1 MNKPDP
7 KPKSLSDSAG
17 APNPAPAAPAGPPG
31 AAPHPEASHVPV
43 PVHFH
48 HRTGL
53 IVVLAVL
60 VAAVGLIVAQRVRS
74 HLKNQAQAAL
84 AEGVQQ
90 ELEQPPVVRLAQVE
104 AGNPESPL
112 TLPGE
117 CRAFYEAK
125 LFARVN
131 GYVRIWNFDIGD
143 HVKAGD
149 VLASIDTPDLDEELR
164 VAQAR
169 LVSLKA
175 DVKLAEAAADFARIT
190 HGRFAAAAPEGIVS
204 RQEADEKKSDLDVS
218 LAKVEAA
225 KAQVALGEAEVR
237 RLEDLVGF
245 KQVVAPFDGVVTR
258 RLVDIGDLVTAGST
272 AGDTTLFTVCT
283 TATARVFV
291 EVPQVAR
298 ASIHAGLQA
307 EVTAPEYPGRVFQGQ
322 VDRTAEA
329 IDPASGTLRVE
340 VLAPNPDGA
349 LVPGMYAQVTF
360 HCRNVHPAVRIP
372 AGALLLLVDGPHVAV
387 VGADS
392 CVHFRPIKIGRDM
405 GDIIEVSDGLSS
417 GENVALN
424 ISNQITDGQ
433 KVAPM
438 VADLPGKTAA
448 GSAPV
453 MGGGGE

>member
-1 MNKPDP
+1 MNELHP
-7 KPKSLSDSAG
+7 KPGSPSGSAG
-17 APNPAPAAPAGPPG
+17 APHPAPAAHAGSCG
-31 AAPHPEASHVPV
+31 AAPHPEASHDPV

-48 HRTGL
+48 PRTGL
-53 IVVLAVL
+53 IVALVVL
-60 VAAVGLIVAQRVRS
+60 VAAAGLIIAQRVRQ
-74 HLKNQAQAAL
+74 HQKNKTQAAL

-90 ELEQPPVVRLAQVE
+90 ELEQPPVVHVAKVE
-104 AGNPESPL
+104 AGNPDSPL

-143 HVKAGD
+143 HVKQGD
-149 VLASIDTPDLDEELR
+149 VLASIDTPDLNEELR

-204 RQEADEKKSDLDVS
+204 RQEADEKKSELDVS
-218 LAKVEAA
+218 MAKVEAA

-237 RLEDLVGF
+237 RLDDLVGF
-245 KQVVAPFDGVVTR
+245 KQVLSPFDGVVTR

-272 AGDTTLFTVCT
+272 ASDTTLFTVST

-298 ASIHAGLQA
+298 SSIRVGLQA
-307 EVTAPEYPGRVFQGQ
+307 EVTAPEFPGRVFHGQ

-360 HCRNVHPAVRIP
+360 HCRNLHPPVQIP
-372 AGALLLLVDGPHVAV
+372 AAALLLRVDGPHVAI
-387 VGADS
+387 VGADE
-392 CVHFRPIKIGRDM
+392 CVHFRAIKVGRDM

-424 ISNQITDGQ
+424 INNQIVEGQ
-433 KVAPM
+433 KVTSV
-438 VADLPGKTAA
+438 VAGLSGKVTADSDQ
-448 GSAPV
+448 GI
-453 MGGGGE
+453 GGGGE

>member
-1 MNKPDP
+1 MNEPHP
-7 KPKSLSDSAG
+7 KPGSPSGSAG
-17 APNPAPAAPAGPPG
+17 
-31 AAPHPEASHVPV
+31 APHPEAEHGHV

-48 HRTGL
+48 PRTGL
-53 IVVLAVL
+53 IVALAVL
-60 VAAVGLIVAQRVRS
+60 VAAVGLFIAQRVRYYQ
-74 HLKNQAQAAL
+74 KNEDRAAL
-84 AEGVQQ
+84 AEGVQK
-90 ELEQPPVVRLAQVE
+90 ELEQPPVVHVAQVE
-104 AGNPESPL
+104 AGSPDSPL

-149 VLASIDTPDLDEELR
+149 VLASIDTPDLDEELQ

-175 DVKLAEAAADFARIT
+175 DVKLAEAGADFARIT
-190 HGRFAAAAPEGIVS
+190 HVRFAAAAPEGVVS
-204 RQEADEKKSDLDVS
+204 REEADEKKSDLDVS

-237 RLEDLVGF
+237 RLNDLVGF
-245 KQVVAPFDGVVTR
+245 KQVVAPFDGIVTR
-258 RLVDIGDLVTAGST
+258 RSVDIGDLVTAGST
-272 AGDTTLFTVCT
+272 ASDTTLFTVCT
-283 TATARVFV
+283 SETARVFV

-298 ASIHAGLQA
+298 ASIHVGLRA
-307 EVTAPEYPGRVFQGQ
+307 DVTAPEFPGRVFQGA

-329 IDPASGTLRVE
+329 IDPASGTIRVE
-340 VLAPNPDGA
+340 VLTPNPDGA
-349 LVPGMYAQVTF
+349 LVPGMYAQITF
-360 HCRNVHPAVRIP
+360 HCRNLHPAVQIP

-387 VGADS
+387 VGADD
-392 CVHFRPIKIGRDM
+392 CVHFRRIKIGRDM

-417 GENVALN
+417 GESIALN

-438 VADLPGKTAA
+438 VADLSGKTAA